1 MSYMRS
7 TLRFIQPTASTT
19 ERQLRVLKG
28 FHGLHN
34 YANEFWFQHFL
45 QYAKS
50 RDYPVDDDELDEF
63 VEDLSIFWKHDP
75 GVGAKRLK
83 LDDTTS
89 ADNIAHQLQAMENMP
104 QARKMGLDLFT
115 FRKFLSQEKYS
126 HLTPESLYPSLR
138 TEQH

>member
-1 MSYMRS
+1 M
-7 TLRFIQPTASTT
+7 RFIQPGVTAT
-19 ERQLRVLKG
+19 ERQIRVLKG

-50 RDYPVDDDELDEF
+50 RGYPVEDDELDIF
-63 VEDLSIFWKHDP
+63 VEDLSLFWKHNP

-89 ADNIAHQLQAMENMP
+89 ADNIAHQLQAMESMP
-104 QARKMGLDLFT
+104 QARSMGLDLFT

-126 HLTPESLYPSLR
+126 HLTPESSCSEQP
-138 TEQH
+138 TEQN

>member
-1 MSYMRS
+1 M
-7 TLRFIQPTASTT
+7 RFIQSAVSTT

-50 RDYPVDDDELDEF
+50 IDYPVDNDELDEF
-63 VEDLSIFWKHDP
+63 VGDLSVFWKHDP
-75 GVGAKRLK
+75 GVGAKKLK

-104 QARKMGLDLFT
+104 QAHSMGLDLFT

-126 HLTPESLYPSLR
+126 HLTPESSYPFLYAD
-138 TEQH
+138 HH